1 MRRSLLSLLLFCFR
15 WTWSRNRSKGISS
28 CLHFWTKHWI
38 TSRSLSATF
47 PWWPAIEF
55 ANQHSTS
62 NTRQQS
68 KRASSTMSSSKPIL
82 LHCGDD
88 IRWNKSLYQTLQ
100 SKFTIVRSYSAS
112 RSEFIT
118 ALKNGTYGNF
128 VAIYR
133 PFWGTGG
140 EMSPWNSE
148 LIDLLPSSCKIY
160 ASAGAGFD
168 WVDTQALAKKGVIYC
183 NAGAACTESVADTAI
198 WLILSTFRDFGFSSA
213 AAKTCDPEKFKE
225 AQRRA
230 ALMRNPRGHTLGI
243 IGLGKIGFGIAK
255 KAYESFGMR
264 IVYVSYS
271 CTKPDGN
278 LTNAFGIERHP
289 PTTLQHRIRNQ
300 REVLPRSRLHARHL
314 RLCPRSNT
322 FRRRSSPQRLKIVK
336 NEERISTHQHRT
348 REIDRRE
355 SFGRSLEER
364 TSGCSRSRRAF
375 QRTEHQS
382 RTRSYG

>member
-1 MRRSLLSLLLFCFR
+1 
-15 WTWSRNRSKGISS
+15 
-28 CLHFWTKHWI
+28 
-38 TSRSLSATF
+38 
-47 PWWPAIEF
+47 
-55 ANQHSTS
+55 
-62 NTRQQS
+62 
-68 KRASSTMSSSKPIL
+68 MSSSKPIL

-88 IRWNKSLYQTLQ
+88 IRWNKTLYQTLQ

-148 LIDLLPSSCKIY
+148 LIDLLPASCKIY

-198 WLILSTFRDFGFSSA
+198 WLILSTFRDFGFSSV
-213 AAKTCDPEKFKE
+213 AAKSCDPERFKE

-264 IVYVSYS
+264 IVYNDIRQLSSNVESEI
-271 CTKPDGN
+271 
-278 LTNAFGIERHP
+278 NAKFYPELDSMLAISDCVLVATPFGGEA
-289 PTTLQHRIRNQ
+289 
-300 REVLPRSRLHARHL
+300 VLNASKLSKMKKGSRLINIARGKLIDEEALVEALKSGHL
-314 RLCPRSNT
+314 AAAGLDVHFNEPHINSELAAMGNVEMLSHT
-322 FRRRSSPQRLKIVK
+322 AGASTDSHMGFETLGMQNILQFFETGKAISPVNLHYFDEKSK
-336 NEERISTHQHRT
+336 
-348 REIDRRE
+348 
-355 SFGRSLEER
+355 L
-364 TSGCSRSRRAF
+364 
-375 QRTEHQS
+375 
-382 RTRSYG
+382 